1 MRTEVGVEVEI
12 SGIFSGVR
20 IIELAQYVY
29 VPGGSVLLAD
39 QGAEVIKIETTGTGD
54 PYRTLR
60 IGDGREVSSVNLAM
74 EQNNRG
80 KKSIALDLK
89 SKDGMDAFLA
99 LIRTADVFLTSLRP
113 KALRSLHLDPDD
125 LLAVNPKLIYVRGNG
140 LGFRGA
146 EADKPGFDASSFWAR
161 GGMAYVMSPPGQP
174 LTTPRPA
181 LGDHSGSMALAF
193 GIAGALF
200 RREKTGK
207 GTLVETSLL
216 ATAVWMLS
224 SDVTYSHAPG
234 YVAHNLDRNRFPL
247 MMAYRT
253 RDGRMLQLMLLDPRP
268 HWPGLC
274 RLLGLDELVEDPRFV
289 DHPARMRNGAVLV
302 ELIAEKIAQRDWVEW
317 KTIFDAWDAPWELI
331 QTIHDIAA
339 DPQVLANNMLFDL
352 TLEDGEKVRVVAG
365 PVTFDGRNTLE
376 LPRPSPSLGAHT
388 DELLRSVG
396 YSNEAISIMRAQRV
410 AQ

>member
-1 MRTEVGVEVEI
+1 MENN
-12 SGIFSGVR
+12 GIFSGVR

-54 PYRTLR
+54 PYRSLR
-60 IGDGREVSSVNLAM
+60 VGDGREVSSVNLAM

-89 SKDGMDAFLA
+89 SKEGREAFLA

-113 KALRSLHLDPDD
+113 KALRSLHVDPDD
-125 LLAVNPKLIYVRGNG
+125 LWAVNPKLIYVRGNG

-146 EADKPGFDASSFWAR
+146 EADKPGFDASAFWAR

-174 LTTPRPA
+174 LTTPRAA

-193 GIAGALF
+193 GISGALF

-224 SDVTYSHAPG
+224 SDVTYSQVPG
-234 YVAHNLDRNRFPL
+234 YLAHNPDRNRFPL
-247 MMAYRT
+247 MTAYRNT
-253 RDGRMLQLMLLDPRP
+253 R
-268 HWPGLC
+268 
-274 RLLGLDELVEDPRFV
+274 
-289 DHPARMRNGAVLV
+289 
-302 ELIAEKIAQRDWVEW
+302 
-317 KTIFDAWDAPWELI
+317 
-331 QTIHDIAA
+331 
-339 DPQVLANNMLFDL
+339 
-352 TLEDGEKVRVVAG
+352 
-365 PVTFDGRNTLE
+365 
-376 LPRPSPSLGAHT
+376 
-388 DELLRSVG
+388 
-396 YSNEAISIMRAQRV
+396 
-410 AQ
+410 

>member
-1 MRTEVGVEVEI
+1 MEVKFD
-12 SGIFSGVR
+12 GIFSGVR

-54 PYRTLR
+54 PYRSLR
-60 IGDGREVSSVNLAM
+60 VGDGRETGSVNLAM

-89 SKDGMDAFLA
+89 SRDGRGAFLA
-99 LIRTADVFLTSLRP
+99 LIRSADVFLTSLRP
-113 KALRSLHLDPDD
+113 KALRSLHIDPED
-125 LLAVNPKLIYVRGNG
+125 LWAVNPKLIYARGNG

-146 EADKPGFDASSFWAR
+146 EADKPGFDASAFWAR

-200 RREKTGK
+200 RRERTGK

-224 SDVTYSHAPG
+224 SDVTYSQDPG
-234 YVAHNLDRNRFPL
+234 YVAHNPNRDRFPL
-247 MMAYRT
+247 MTAYRT
-253 RDGRMLQLMLLDPRP
+253 RDERMVQLMLLDPQP
-268 HWPGLC
+268 YWPGLC
-274 RLLGLDELVEDPRFV
+274 RILELDALVNDPRFV
-289 DHPARMRNGAVLV
+289 DNPARMRNGAVLV
-302 ELIAEKIAQRDWVEW
+302 ELIGEKIAQRDWCEW
-317 KTIFDAWDAPWELI
+317 QPIFDAWDAPWELI
-331 QTIHDIAA
+331 RTIHEVAA
-339 DPQVLANNMLFDL
+339 DPQAIANDMLFDL
-352 TLEDGEKVRVVAG
+352 TVEDGTKVRVVAG
-365 PVTFDGRNTLE
+365 PVAFDGHNVPE
-376 LPRPSPSLGAHT
+376 VPRASPGLGAHT

-396 YSNEAISIMRAQRV
+396 YSDEAISALKAKRA